1 MTTVFELFSS
11 PSLLAGS
18 FYTTPSPSSSSPSSS
33 SSAATAP
40 FPTSSSYSSS
50 STLQD
55 DTVNNFQTPNLD
67 LELTV
72 HDPNID
78 VDGLEQCYKI
88 ILQTGKVSIISFDD
102 KFLSALSS
110 IISIS
115 IFIFIFILVFIL
127 VFFYIY
133 TYPYYGFII
142 YCCYS
147 SCRQYF
153 IS

>member
-18 FYTTPSPSSSSPSSS
+18 FYTTPSTSSSS

-50 STLQD
+50 SSSSTLQED
-55 DTVNNFQTPNLD
+55 IVNNFQIPNLD

-88 ILQTGKVSIISFDD
+88 ILQTGKVRIISFDD
-102 KFLSALSS
+102 KFLTALSS
-110 IISIS
+110 IISI
-115 IFIFIFILVFIL
+115 LVLF
-127 VFFYIY
+127 
-133 TYPYYGFII
+133 
-142 YCCYS
+142 
-147 SCRQYF
+147 
-153 IS
+153 